1 MNKKNLLSGR
11 DRELLEMAESYE
23 QSKAEGR
30 SIYMDAED
38 MADLAYW
45 YAMRRKPE
53 MAQDVV
59 TYGLRLHPDNTSLL
73 VQQAYL
79 YLENFERDKAKE
91 IAWQSISEDTAEVT
105 ILRAQLL
112 LEEGQMEDAEDLL
125 DTIEDKD
132 DIANI
137 IEAAYM
143 YIDLGHPDKAQ
154 EWINLGRGKYDDDE
168 AYLAVCADCCYA
180 QQNIAEAMDYFNKL
194 IDKNPYSPP
203 YWFGLARCYYEQGQL
218 DKAIDACDYANLSD
232 EDFADAYL
240 LRANAF
246 YELGNDE
253 KALDNYK
260 QAERLELITP
270 GFLYTL
276 QGMDK
281 IGKGEWQKAYEF
293 LQKAIVAN
301 TNPAERATLPALY
314 ANAGFCLYK
323 LGKRTEAETAWETA
337 HLLAPKEA
345 DPYLIEGRARMEGG
359 ENDKATA
366 CWHRATQLSP
376 YPETWNEIGLH
387 CLSSGQAEQACQ
399 AFERVKEM
407 DDSFEYIYDKLTI
420 AYMMAGDFEKAR
432 HCNSLSIRPL
442 PAKQLDSIFQQLQ
455 SMDKEEIAKIISKLL
470 ESLS

>member
-38 MADLAYW
+38 MADLADW

-203 YWFGLARCYYEQGQL
+203 YWFGLARCYYEQGLL

-323 LGKRTEAETAWETA
+323 LGK
-337 HLLAPKEA
+337 
-345 DPYLIEGRARMEGG
+345 
-359 ENDKATA
+359 
-366 CWHRATQLSP
+366 
-376 YPETWNEIGLH
+376 
-387 CLSSGQAEQACQ
+387 
-399 AFERVKEM
+399 
-407 DDSFEYIYDKLTI
+407 
-420 AYMMAGDFEKAR
+420 
-432 HCNSLSIRPL
+432 
-442 PAKQLDSIFQQLQ
+442 
-455 SMDKEEIAKIISKLL
+455 
-470 ESLS
+470 